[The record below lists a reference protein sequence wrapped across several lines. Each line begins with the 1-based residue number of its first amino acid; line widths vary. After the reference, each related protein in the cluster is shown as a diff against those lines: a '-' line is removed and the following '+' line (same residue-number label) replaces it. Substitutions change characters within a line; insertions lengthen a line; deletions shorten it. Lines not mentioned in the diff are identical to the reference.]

1 MNYSYAEYESS
12 ETFNNNSYLLLPTKK
27 AIETKEAF
35 MNFLLNDY
43 NSSPENVSFLTEHQ
57 QELNTSVMNVLK
69 NPTVTLD
76 TCKKYIYKVVK
87 NISISNLLSQF
98 DSIQE
103 LNNEL
108 DSVIETGFGKYY
120 YGLAKRSITNNLIL
134 QKMYTFI
141 EDKMKDYLGD
151 GVKKS
156 YILSETH
163 KSLLYFYL
171 LLTYNVI
178 NISQMGSFANSVMS
192 FDEILHLFYVFDKM
206 KDEYKLET
214 NAVQITD
221 LNVFRKVHV
230 EKYLNYVK
238 KIVIEFNN
246 DTIKNYILNKNLVGI
261 NDIAKTYGIGVKQL
275 LRIAKENNNE
285 LETEINVLM
294 DNQMI
299 YGTNYHSIIGNSIT
313 ENILVTTNDHVSFEP
328 KSFDIYRKIIKY
340 INLQNSLSN
349 PDNYIE
355 LQIDDSVDD
364 NIKFF
369 VITYV
374 NDIDYVHNDNDN
386 KYDKYHK
393 NNKND
398 KYPMLE

>member
-12 ETFNNNSYLLLPTKK
+12 ETFNNNSYLLLPNKK
-27 AIETKEAF
+27 AIETREAF

-43 NSSPENVSFLTEHQ
+43 NSSPENVIFLTEN
-57 QELNTSVMNVLK
+57 QEYLNSSVMNVLK

-87 NISISNLLSQF
+87 NISISNLLNQF
-98 DSIQE
+98 DSVQE

-108 DSVIETGFGKYY
+108 NSAIETGFGKYY

-134 QKMYTFI
+134 KNMYQFV

-156 YILSETH
+156 YIISETH

-171 LLTYNVI
+171 LLTYNVVNI
-178 NISQMGSFANSVMS
+178 NQIGSFANSVMS

-206 KDEYKLET
+206 KDVYKLET
-214 NAVQITD
+214 FKVQITD
-221 LNVFRKVHV
+221 LNVFRKQHV

-238 KIVIEFNN
+238 TLINEFNN
-246 DTIKNYILNKNLVGI
+246 NTIKNYILNKNLVGM
-261 NDIAKTYGIGVKQL
+261 NDIAKKYGIGVKQL
-275 LRIAKENNNE
+275 LNIAKEKYTE
-285 LETEINVLM
+285 LENEINILL
-294 DNQMI
+294 DNQTT
-299 YGTNYHSIIGNSIT
+299 YNNSQSIIGVCIMKDM
-313 ENILVTTNDHVSFEP
+313 LVTTNDHVGFEP

-369 VITYV
+369 VITHV
-374 NDIDYVHNDNDN
+374 NNVVNTDNNDVNYSN
-386 KYDKYHK
+386 Y
-393 NNKND
+393 NN
-398 KYPMLE
+398 PLWE